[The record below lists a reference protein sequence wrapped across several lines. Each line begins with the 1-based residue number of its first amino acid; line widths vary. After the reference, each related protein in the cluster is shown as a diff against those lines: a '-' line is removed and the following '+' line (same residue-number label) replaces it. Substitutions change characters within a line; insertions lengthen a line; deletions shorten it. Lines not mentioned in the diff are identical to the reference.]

1 VFFLQFYDV
10 PLIVSI
16 SRGIYYYPSTFAG
29 SATRCL
35 IKIKILLFTFG
46 NKNNNILQLVTILH
60 NEAGVLES
68 FFQVFGI
75 EGKCFQNFRQ
85 FQK

>member
-1 VFFLQFYDV
+1 L
-10 PLIVSI
+10 
-16 SRGIYYYPSTFAG
+16 AG

-35 IKIKILLFTFG
+35 IKILNLSFTFG
-46 NKNNNILQLVTILH
+46 NKNNNISQVGTILN

-75 EGKCFQNFRQ
+75 ERKCFQNFRQ
-85 FQK
+85 FQNN

>member
-1 VFFLQFYDV
+1 L
-10 PLIVSI
+10 
-16 SRGIYYYPSTFAG
+16 AG

-35 IKIKILLFTFG
+35 IILFKLSFTFG
-46 NKNNNILQLVTILH
+46 NKNNNILQVGTILN

-75 EGKCFQNFRQ
+75 EGKYFKNFRQ